1 MYVIYFIYIYYIYVI
16 YIYMLYVLCMYIY
29 IQGKCVTSRGNEKK
43 RLQVFLYTIN
53 SCHSCNSFLYLRF
66 RFNINNFRTI
76 VLEEFF
82 LPHFY

>member
-1 MYVIYFIYIYYIYVI
+1 
-16 YIYMLYVLCMYIY
+16 MLYILYINIYIY

-66 RFNINNFRTI
+66 RFYINNFRTI
-76 VLEEFF
+76 VLQKFF
-82 LPHFY
+82 SSSLLLDR

>member
-1 MYVIYFIYIYYIYVI
+1 MLYILYIYYIYVI

>member
-1 MYVIYFIYIYYIYVI
+1 MYVIYFIFILYICYI
-16 YIYMLYVLCMYIY
+16 YIY
-29 IQGKCVTSRGNEKK
+29 IQDKCVISRGNEKK

-53 SCHSCNSFLYLRF
+53 SCHSCNSFLCLRF

>member
-1 MYVIYFIYIYYIYVI
+1 
-16 YIYMLYVLCMYIY
+16 MLYVLYIYIY

-53 SCHSCNSFLYLRF
+53 SCHSCNSVLYLRF

-76 VLEEFF
+76 VLEELF